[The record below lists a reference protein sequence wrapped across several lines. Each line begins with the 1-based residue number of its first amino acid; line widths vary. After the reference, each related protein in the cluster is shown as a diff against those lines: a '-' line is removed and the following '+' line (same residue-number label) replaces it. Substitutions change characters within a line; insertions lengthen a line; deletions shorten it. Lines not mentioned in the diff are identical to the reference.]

1 MSWQSKLKKSNFDVA
16 PLPGAMPLFPISIN
30 NFNSSNNFTYDPSY
44 PIPIIAKDPIFMNRL
59 DTAMLKSFKY
69 IDRKD
74 DIAAGLFAPED
85 PNEIKLNSLKNKKF
99 ANLFRKKV
107 NTGMC
112 CVQYY

>member
-69 IDRKD
+69 I
-74 DIAAGLFAPED
+74 
-85 PNEIKLNSLKNKKF
+85 KLNSLKNKKF
-99 ANLFRKKV
+99 ANLFRNKV